1 MFIVYSQLGL
11 NIISSIHAKSKYDLK
26 FFEKMDI
33 FPNTNLLETQKLFCS
48 KTNELTWRLLLNV

>member
-48 KTNELTWRLLLNV
+48 KTNELT